1 MIKIFLLLIYVLG
14 MIIGQ
19 ILFKKISI
27 LLTNESSFLEKFENL
42 IFNPLFIFGI
52 TLYGVLTIY
61 WIWLLSKFPISV
73 AYPFSSLSI
82 AIIVLLGWFNWGE
95 KFSYYKLIGVIM
107 IIIGVVLV
115 GLSHEK

>member
-82 AIIVLLGWFNWGE
+82 AIIVLLGWFNWG
-95 KFSYYKLIGVIM
+95 
-107 IIIGVVLV
+107 
-115 GLSHEK
+115 